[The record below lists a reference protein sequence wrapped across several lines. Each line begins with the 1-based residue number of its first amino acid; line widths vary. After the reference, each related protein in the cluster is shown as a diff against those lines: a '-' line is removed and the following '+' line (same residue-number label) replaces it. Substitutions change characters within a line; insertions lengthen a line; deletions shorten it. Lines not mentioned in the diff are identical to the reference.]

1 MNQKDVVHLDVTGCK
16 SLGDLHQ
23 RIKETFGF
31 PDYYGENYH
40 AFRDA
45 FITVGLPEKIVIHGE
60 RTVPKSLSQE
70 IERMYQ
76 KLGEI
81 KSEVNGYGWS
91 FDYGSAEDQGQ

>member
-1 MNQKDVVHLDVTGCK
+1 MSKNNVIHLDLTGCK
-16 SLGDLHQ
+16 YLGEIHQ

-31 PDYYGENYH
+31 PEYYGENWH

-60 RTVPKSLSQE
+60 HTISKSLAGQ
-70 IERMYQ
+70 IEKMHT
-76 KLGEI
+76 KLDEI

-91 FDYGSAEDQGQ
+91 FEYELVEDE